1 MPGVSGFRCQVL
13 PGPRTLS
20 LEMFDFVS
28 WWHRV
33 DSVTHSRMLT
43 APHQFLSDVLQLPG
57 AQPCDIPHI
66 CGATCNQSMGE
77 TSQGFYQLPD
87 DGALGHFYGE
97 FGKKG
102 RWLGNGIFQHCAI
115 HRLPPTALPISYSPL
130 PQEKVETGG
139 LNHLFQPMEQHLGK
153 PHFSGL

>member
-1 MPGVSGFRCQVL
+1 
-13 PGPRTLS
+13 
-20 LEMFDFVS
+20 
-28 WWHRV
+28 
-33 DSVTHSRMLT
+33 
-43 APHQFLSDVLQLPG
+43 
-57 AQPCDIPHI
+57 
-66 CGATCNQSMGE
+66 
-77 TSQGFYQLPD
+77 
-87 DGALGHFYGE
+87 LGHFYGE